1 MFERIYATGYPA
13 RRHTAVVAN
22 AIQMEFH
29 VSGSDYG
36 MLAEGDTGRL
46 TFQGT
51 RYLSFER

>member
-29 VSGSDYG
+29 S
-36 MLAEGDTGRL
+36 AGR
-46 TFQGT
+46 
-51 RYLSFER
+51 